1 MNRLPAALAILFASL
16 AFASPANAG
25 DPIMPLSQVHRGMH
39 CTGYSVI
46 RGTDISSFNVD
57 IIDVT
62 EDGILFSASGPA
74 VDETGIGEGFS
85 GSPIYCKDSQ
95 GVARNIGAI
104 AAGIGDYGNHKG
116 LATPIENMLAQ
127 PVTPPASRRA
137 AKSSLAARA
146 RPLLAPPTI
155 PGLTPPLQ

>member
-1 MNRLPAALAILFASL
+1 MNRSPALLAGLLSAL

-57 IIDVT
+57 LIALT
-62 EDGILFSASGPA
+62 GDGILFNASGPA

-85 GSPIYCKDSQ
+85 VFPFYCKDSQ
-95 GVARNIGAI
+95 GVALNIGAI
-104 AAGIGDYGNHKG
+104 A
-116 LATPIENMLAQ
+116 
-127 PVTPPASRRA
+127 V
-137 AKSSLAARA
+137 
-146 RPLLAPPTI
+146 
-155 PGLTPPLQ
+155 